1 MDRPGLPSIFL
12 STLALGKVP
21 SRPSRACVDSENT
34 LHVFHRH
41 INCNRV
47 HARESKEAERY
58 GMLVVRGR
66 MKTWLFM
73 STFCLECYK
82 YVCFSTDTTIIF
94 VMKDLKIIPIMKL
107 MDSDQIHDLFTILTR
122 TAR

>member
-58 GMLVVRGR
+58 GMSVVQGR
-66 MKTWLFM
+66 MKTW
-73 STFCLECYK
+73 FCEHLMPRMLQIHILQQCYDN
-82 YVCFSTDTTIIF
+82 YFF
-94 VMKDLKIIPIMKL
+94 MKDLKIIPIIKL
-107 MDSDQIHDLFTILTR
+107 MYGDHSHDLFTILTR